1 MRGRAPSDPRSR
13 AAPQWF
19 FISAVLVL
27 FGVAVA
33 LIIW

>member
-1 MRGRAPSDPRSR
+1 MAGRAPSR
-13 AAPQWF
+13 AAPPWF